1 MKYKVIKDYPTA
13 SGILYENEVV
23 KEDGNSTLKG
33 HIRVKDNMGR
43 IWFVPKEILAKKKW
57 CFNKFDDIYIIY
69 ESIRRSNEVDII
81 NEYQGSKE
89 VDIHQ
94 VD

>member
-1 MKYKVIKDYPTA
+1 LGNIQNVFVDWTWVYLFSLYNNGMDIMKYKVIKDYPTA

-43 IWFVPKEILAKKKW
+43 IWFVPKEILAKK
-57 CFNKFDDIYIIY
+57 
-69 ESIRRSNEVDII
+69 
-81 NEYQGSKE
+81 
-89 VDIHQ
+89 
-94 VD
+94 

>member
-1 MKYKVIKDYPTA
+1 MGCNKGKVKNSFILVPWISIFSLYNNGMDIMKYKVIKDYPTA

-43 IWFVPKEILAKKKW
+43 IWFVPKETIKKIK
-57 CFNKFDDIYIIY
+57 
-69 ESIRRSNEVDII
+69 
-81 NEYQGSKE
+81 
-89 VDIHQ
+89 
-94 VD
+94 

>member
-33 HIRVKDNMGR
+33 HILVKDNMGR
-43 IWFVPKEILAKKKW
+43 ILFVPKETKKKI
-57 CFNKFDDIYIIY
+57 K
-69 ESIRRSNEVDII
+69 
-81 NEYQGSKE
+81 
-89 VDIHQ
+89 
-94 VD
+94 

>member
-1 MKYKVIKDYPTA
+1 MFVKNGYGIINNNCGELIFPTIF
-13 SGILYENEVV
+13 S
-23 KEDGNSTLKG
+23 
-33 HIRVKDNMGR
+33 
-43 IWFVPKEILAKKKW
+43 KKKW

>member
-1 MKYKVIKDYPTA
+1 M
-13 SGILYENEVV
+13 
-23 KEDGNSTLKG
+23 
-33 HIRVKDNMGR
+33 
-43 IWFVPKEILAKKKW
+43 W
-57 CFNKFDDIYIIY
+57 CFIKFDDIYIIY

>member
-1 MKYKVIKDYPTA
+1 MDIMKYKVIKDYPTA

-43 IWFVPKEILAKKKW
+43 IWFVPKEILA
-57 CFNKFDDIYIIY
+57 NKSDFF
-69 ESIRRSNEVDII
+69 
-81 NEYQGSKE
+81 
-89 VDIHQ
+89 
-94 VD
+94 

>member
-13 SGILYENEVV
+13 SGILYQNEVV

-43 IWFVPKEILAKKKW
+43 IWFVPKKVISLLK
-57 CFNKFDDIYIIY
+57 
-69 ESIRRSNEVDII
+69 
-81 NEYQGSKE
+81 
-89 VDIHQ
+89 
-94 VD
+94 